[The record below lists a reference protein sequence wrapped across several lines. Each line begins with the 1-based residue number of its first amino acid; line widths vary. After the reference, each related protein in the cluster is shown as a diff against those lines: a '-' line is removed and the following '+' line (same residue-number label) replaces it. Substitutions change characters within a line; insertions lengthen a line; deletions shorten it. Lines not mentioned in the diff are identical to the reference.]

1 MNTRV
6 VPPRGFGGAA
16 GFCVFQLRFQEGA
29 TTSALATS
37 HPDSVT
43 QSFLHVGDAVLRCQ
57 DTSTARVQVVKPLV
71 GDLSVAQV
79 LNPGDLLP
87 CTL

>member
-16 GFCVFQLRFQEGA
+16 GFCVFQLWVQEG
-29 TTSALATS
+29 TESFWNVC
-37 HPDSVT
+37 DVT
-43 QSFLHVGDAVLRCQ
+43 
-57 DTSTARVQVVKPLV
+57 DTSRTRVQVVKPLV
-71 GDLSVAQV
+71 GDPNVTQV

-87 CTL
+87 RTL